1 MEEQYNNLIR
11 NFKKLAVDDKKEE
24 IIKKLYE
31 LIKLF
36 YLENKIIDDFNVPLG
51 ILTHYTDDN
60 SYYDLLFSYIMSLR
74 EESAKLIEKIEER

>member
-24 IIKKLYE
+24 
-31 LIKLF
+31 
-36 YLENKIIDDFNVPLG
+36 IIDDFNVPLG

>member
-36 YLENKIIDDFNVPLG
+36 YLENKKIDDFNVPLG

-60 SYYDLLFSYIMSLR
+60 PIMTYFF
-74 EESAKLIEKIEER
+74 LISCP